1 MMTDEEL
8 LRYSRQ
14 ILLPQLDVAG
24 QEKLRAATAL
34 IVGLGGLGSP
44 VSLYLA
50 AAGVGR
56 LILVDHDTVDLSN
69 LQRQI
74 AHVTDSI
81 GMPKVESAAAS
92 VRRLN
97 PHCDIVTVQEKLEAD
112 NGAHWVGQAQ
122 VIVDCSDNFAVRF
135 LLNRLSVQLKVPLV
149 SGAAIRMDGQL
160 SVYDPRS
167 ASSPCYRCLYEEAGE
182 EDMRCV
188 NNGVLAPIVGIVGSI
203 QATEALKVLAEFGST
218 LAGRLLLLD
227 GLRMQFREIKLK
239 KNPDCPVCG
248 VGDPPS

>member
-1 MMTDEEL
+1 
-8 LRYSRQ
+8 
-14 ILLPQLDVAG
+14 
-24 QEKLRAATAL
+24 
-34 IVGLGGLGSP
+34 
-44 VSLYLA
+44 
-50 AAGVGR
+50 
-56 LILVDHDTVDLSN
+56 
-69 LQRQI
+69 
-74 AHVTDSI
+74 
-81 GMPKVESAAAS
+81 
-92 VRRLN
+92 
-97 PHCDIVTVQEKLEAD
+97 
-112 NGAHWVGQAQ
+112 
-122 VIVDCSDNFAVRF
+122 
-135 LLNRLSVQLKVPLV
+135 
-149 SGAAIRMDGQL
+149 MDGQL

-167 ASSPCYRCLYEEAGE
+167 ASSPCYRCLYEETGE